1 MHKLLTVVAIL
12 LSVSPGAISLR
23 CGRRSRAADAIS
35 AMPRRRM
42 VERALAGIAGSLVVP
57 AAANADGSKV
67 GGRAGEKI
75 RRIAR
80 ILDDLQ
86 YDLFEE
92 SWEELVSY
100 PLELRS
106 FVPIFTLYTDS
117 AFPAT
122 TPIDTQTRFA
132 LRYEVGRFFGAVERL
147 KRAVDTRDMSEAE
160 AAFARISLSYDRYL
174 KAGNL
179 YQTYDPLTST
189 AKLYEGISDKS
200 LVYIPQSKEM
210 PQTRDAV
217 LIMQGPD
224 KGRTGMLIGV
234 EQTDPTLKKKAIVKL
249 DNQATGVREIK
260 VMPFG
265 LIAKRL
271 DEASS

>member
-1 MHKLLTVVAIL
+1 MT
-12 LSVSPGAISLR
+12 SVRR
-23 CGRRSRAADAIS
+23 CDSC
-35 AMPRRRM
+35 
-42 VERALAGIAGSLVVP
+42 
-57 AAANADGSKV
+57 SKV

-106 FVPIFTLYTDS
+106 FVPIFTLYTDR

-249 DNQATGVREIK
+249 DNLATGVREIK